1 MNSAEDD
8 DVAEVAMPRQQQQQQ
23 PDPETV
29 KSSQTPPTKSCLS
42 RHNST
47 HHSIKKKVNI
57 SNRAEI
63 IEPEPSPISL
73 LLLENHNNNN
83 NILIDDDEVF
93 SDSLPPPK
101 RESMCAPYID
111 ADLLPE
117 TMVFAHGLP
126 SWFDDERLNE
136 MWEARS
142 LTLHYVVTLIV
153 FFRFFGCSSIR
164 FYGLCSPR
172 SKLCSSVLGALRLC
186 CCALWL
192 VVAAALSHL

>member
-8 DVAEVAMPRQQQQQQ
+8 EVAEVAMPWQQQQQ
-23 PDPETV
+23 PAPEPEPV

-83 NILIDDDEVF
+83 NLLIDDDEVF

-117 TMVFAHGLP
+117 TLIFAHGLP

-136 MWEARS
+136 M
-142 LTLHYVVTLIV
+142 
-153 FFRFFGCSSIR
+153 
-164 FYGLCSPR
+164 
-172 SKLCSSVLGALRLC
+172 
-186 CCALWL
+186 
-192 VVAAALSHL
+192 